1 MQLQPKNLLSNLLST
16 RHVFLD
22 SDKNIYLVLGT
33 KEEERVLSKIQR
45 NVFEDITLILKL
57 FLPMLYQ
64 SSFQFGFLK
73 NTSLEIVSK
82 FHF

>member
-16 RHVFLD
+16 RRVFLD
-22 SDKNIYLVLGT
+22 SDKNMYLVLGT

-45 NVFEDITLILKL
+45 NVFEDITLILKF
-57 FLPMLYQ
+57 FLPILYQ

>member
-16 RHVFLD
+16 RRVFLD
-22 SDKNIYLVLGT
+22 SDKNMYLVLGT

>member
-1 MQLQPKNLLSNLLST
+1 MQLQRKNLLSNLLST

-22 SDKNIYLVLGT
+22 SDKNMYLVLGT
-33 KEEERVLSKIQR
+33 KEEERVLSKIR

-57 FLPMLYQ
+57 FLPILYQ

>member
-1 MQLQPKNLLSNLLST
+1 MQLQRKNLLSNLLST

-22 SDKNIYLVLGT
+22 SDKNMYLVLGT
-33 KEEERVLSKIQR
+33 KEEERVLSKIR

>member
-1 MQLQPKNLLSNLLST
+1 MQLQRKNLLSNLLST
-16 RHVFLD
+16 RRVFLD

-57 FLPMLYQ
+57 FLPILYQ